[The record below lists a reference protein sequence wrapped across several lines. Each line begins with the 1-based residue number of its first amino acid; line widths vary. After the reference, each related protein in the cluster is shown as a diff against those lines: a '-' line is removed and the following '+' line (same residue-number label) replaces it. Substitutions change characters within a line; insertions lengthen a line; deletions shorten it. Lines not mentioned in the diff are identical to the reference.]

1 MKQEL
6 TEGLIIK
13 NYKVLCE
20 EYLGVKPTKG
30 NGRKY
35 HFKELERYCE
45 YHKEGQKIIIDN
57 VYKDKKEKI
66 DMRKSEYISETDKRH
81 NGNNTFYGEDI
92 EKLLLLMMASTM
104 VEDELILPM
113 SIILNKISMVNSN
126 YSIGRRNQ
134 ERLSEILKIDEKYVN
149 EFYDTTHSNLRS
161 TLESALNRLDKKALL
176 RWKTVRMVCKKVAVV
191 KYNELDEIEIDMD
204 TDRVQYTIQEE
215 YNIATKE
222 QDLIIIEAENKILE
236 EMELNNLNEVIRYG
250 KINEFYKKVYEIVK
264 KKANIKY
271 YFNGYNLIFNRGN
284 IIKELDKYGEDLEE
298 IKNQLNQK
306 VKEKTL
312 DNAIKRQEKTEK
324 ETITTKGFG
333 NKRKTEKQNLRLSD
347 TYLNNIQLLIDTVID
362 IKAKSIRKQI
372 NKSNIK

>member
-134 ERLSEILKIDEKYVN
+134 EKLSEILKIDE
-149 EFYDTTHSNLRS
+149 
-161 TLESALNRLDKKALL
+161 
-176 RWKTVRMVCKKVAVV
+176 
-191 KYNELDEIEIDMD
+191 I
-204 TDRVQYTIQEE
+204 
-215 YNIATKE
+215 
-222 QDLIIIEAENKILE
+222 
-236 EMELNNLNEVIRYG
+236 
-250 KINEFYKKVYEIVK
+250 
-264 KKANIKY
+264 
-271 YFNGYNLIFNRGN
+271 
-284 IIKELDKYGEDLEE
+284 
-298 IKNQLNQK
+298 
-306 VKEKTL
+306 
-312 DNAIKRQEKTEK
+312 
-324 ETITTKGFG
+324 
-333 NKRKTEKQNLRLSD
+333 
-347 TYLNNIQLLIDTVID
+347 
-362 IKAKSIRKQI
+362 
-372 NKSNIK
+372 

>member
-1 MKQEL
+1 MNLENLEL
-6 TEGLIIK
+6 KTYK
-13 NYKVLCE
+13 NYKELCGILE
-20 EYLGVKPTKG
+20 EPIKG
-30 NGRKY
+30 GKSKQLQMKD
-35 HFKELERYCE
+35 FERYFK
-45 YHKEGQKIIIDN
+45 YHKEGNKIIIDDI
-57 VYKDKKEKI
+57 YSKEKEKI

-104 VEDELILPM
+104 VDDELILPM

-134 ERLSEILKIDEKYVN
+134 EKLSEILKIDEKYVN

-204 TDRVQYTIQEE
+204 TDRVQYSIQEE
-215 YNIATKE
+215 YDIATKE
-222 QDLIIIEAENKILE
+222 QDLIIIDAENKILE
-236 EMELNNLNEVIRYG
+236 EMKLNNLNEVIRYG
-250 KINEFYKKVYEIVK
+250 KINEFYKKVYNIVK

-271 YFNGYNLIFNRGN
+271 YFNGYCLIFNRNN
-284 IIKELDKYGEDLEE
+284 IVKELEKHGEDLEE
-298 IKNQLNQK
+298 IRVKLNQK

-312 DNAIKRQEKTEK
+312 DNAIKRQEKTTK
-324 ETITTKGFG
+324 ETIAKGYG
-333 NKRKTEKQNLRLSD
+333 TKRKTDKQNLRLSD
-347 TYLNNIQLLIDTVID
+347 TYLDNIQLLIDTVID
-362 IKAKSIRKQI
+362 IKAKSIRKQL
-372 NKSNIK
+372 KEKVDTK

>member
-1 MKQEL
+1 MNLENLEL
-6 TEGLIIK
+6 KTYK
-13 NYKVLCE
+13 NYKELCGILE
-20 EYLGVKPTKG
+20 EPIKG
-30 NGRKY
+30 GKSKQLQMKD
-35 HFKELERYCE
+35 FERYFK
-45 YHKEGQKIIIDN
+45 YHKEGNKIIIDDI
-57 VYKDKKEKI
+57 YSKEREKI

-104 VEDELILPM
+104 VDDELILPM

-134 ERLSEILKIDEKYVN
+134 EKLSEILKIDEKYVN

-204 TDRVQYTIQEE
+204 TDRVQYSIQEE
-215 YNIATKE
+215 YDIATKE
-222 QDLIIIEAENKILE
+222 QDLIIIDAENKILE
-236 EMELNNLNEVIRYG
+236 EMKLNNLNEVIRYG
-250 KINEFYKKVYEIVK
+250 KINEFYKKVYNIVK

-271 YFNGYNLIFNRGN
+271 YFNGYCLIFNRNN
-284 IIKELDKYGEDLEE
+284 IVKELEKHGEDLEE
-298 IKNQLNQK
+298 IRVKLNQK

-312 DNAIKRQEKTEK
+312 DNAIKRQEKTTK
-324 ETITTKGFG
+324 ETIAKGYG
-333 NKRKTEKQNLRLSD
+333 TKRKTDKQNLRLSD
-347 TYLNNIQLLIDTVID
+347 TYLDNIQLLIDTVID
-362 IKAKSIRKQI
+362 IKAKSIRKQL
-372 NKSNIK
+372 KEKVDTK

>member
-1 MKQEL
+1 
-6 TEGLIIK
+6 
-13 NYKVLCE
+13 
-20 EYLGVKPTKG
+20 
-30 NGRKY
+30 
-35 HFKELERYCE
+35 
-45 YHKEGQKIIIDN
+45 
-57 VYKDKKEKI
+57 
-66 DMRKSEYISETDKRH
+66 
-81 NGNNTFYGEDI
+81 
-92 EKLLLLMMASTM
+92 
-104 VEDELILPM
+104 
-113 SIILNKISMVNSN
+113 
-126 YSIGRRNQ
+126 
-134 ERLSEILKIDEKYVN
+134 
-149 EFYDTTHSNLRS
+149 
-161 TLESALNRLDKKALL
+161 
-176 RWKTVRMVCKKVAVV
+176 
-191 KYNELDEIEIDMD
+191 MD

>member
-6 TEGLIIK
+6 AKGLIIK

-204 TDRVQYTIQEE
+204 TDKVQYSIQEE
-215 YNIATKE
+215 YEIATKE
-222 QDLIIIEAENKILE
+222 QDLIIIDAENKILE
-236 EMELNNLNEVIRYG
+236 EMKLNNLNEVIRYG
-250 KINEFYKKVYEIVK
+250 KINEFYKKVYNIVK

-271 YFNGYNLIFNRGN
+271 YFNGYCLIFNRDN
-284 IIKELDKYGEDLEE
+284 IIKELEKHGEDLEE
-298 IKNQLNQK
+298 IRVKLNQK

-312 DNAIKRQEKTEK
+312 DNAIKRQEKTTK
-324 ETITTKGFG
+324 EAITKGYG
-333 NKRKTEKQNLRLSD
+333 KKRKTDKQNLRLSD
-347 TYLNNIQLLIDTVID
+347 TYLDNIQLLIDTVID
-362 IKAKSIRKQI
+362 IKAKSIRKQLTE
-372 NKSNIK
+372 KVVTQ

>member
-1 MKQEL
+1 MNLENLEL
-6 TEGLIIK
+6 KTYK
-13 NYKVLCE
+13 NYKELCGILE
-20 EYLGVKPTKG
+20 EPIKG
-30 NGRKY
+30 GKSKQLQMKD
-35 HFKELERYCE
+35 FERYFK
-45 YHKEGQKIIIDN
+45 YHKEGNKIIIDDI
-57 VYKDKKEKI
+57 YSKEKEKI

-104 VEDELILPM
+104 VDDELILPM

-134 ERLSEILKIDEKYVN
+134 EKLSEILKIDEKYVN

-215 YNIATKE
+215 YDIATKE

-236 EMELNNLNEVIRYG
+236 EMQLNNLNEVIRYG

-271 YFNGYNLIFNRGN
+271 YFNGYNLIFNRCN
-284 IIKELDKYGEDLEE
+284 IIKELEKHGEDLEE
-298 IKNQLNQK
+298 IRVKLNQK

-312 DNAIKRQEKTEK
+312 DNAIKRQEKTTK
-324 ETITTKGFG
+324 ETIAKGYG
-333 NKRKTEKQNLRLSD
+333 TKRKTDKQNLRLSD
-347 TYLNNIQLLIDTVID
+347 TYLDNIQLLIDTVID
-362 IKAKSIRKQI
+362 IKAKSIRKQL
-372 NKSNIK
+372 KEKVDTK

>member
-6 TEGLIIK
+6 AKGLIIK

-30 NGRKY
+30 NARKY

-324 ETITTKGFG
+324 ETTTTKGFG

>member
-1 MKQEL
+1 MKLENLEL
-6 TEGLIIK
+6 KTYK
-13 NYKVLCE
+13 NYKELCE
-20 EYLGVKPTKG
+20 ALEEPIKSGKSKQLQM
-30 NGRKY
+30 
-35 HFKELERYCE
+35 KEFERYFE
-45 YHKEGQKIIIDN
+45 YHKVGNKIIIDN
-57 VYKDKKEKI
+57 IFSEEKEKI

-104 VEDELILPM
+104 VDDELILPI

-134 ERLSEILKIDEKYVN
+134 EKLSEILKIDEKYVN

-215 YNIATKE
+215 YDIATKE

-236 EMELNNLNEVIRYG
+236 EMQLNNLNEVIRYG

-284 IIKELDKYGEDLEE
+284 IIKELEKYGEDLEE
-298 IKNQLNQK
+298 IKSQLNQK

-312 DNAIKRQEKTEK
+312 DNAIKRQKKIEK
-324 ETITTKGFG
+324 EAITTKGFG
-333 NKRKTEKQNLRLSD
+333 NKRKTEKQKLRLSD
-347 TYLNNIQLLIDTVID
+347 EYLDNIQLLIDTVID
-362 IKAKSIRKQI
+362 IKAKSIKKQLKEKI
-372 NKSNIK
+372 VTI

>member
-6 TEGLIIK
+6 AKGLIIK

-324 ETITTKGFG
+324 ETTTTKGFG

>member
-1 MKQEL
+1 MKLENLEL
-6 TEGLIIK
+6 KTYK
-13 NYKVLCE
+13 NYKELCSILE
-20 EYLGVKPTKG
+20 EPIKG
-30 NGRKY
+30 GKSKQLQMKD
-35 HFKELERYCE
+35 FERYFK
-45 YHKEGQKIIIDN
+45 YHKEGNKIIIDDI
-57 VYKDKKEKI
+57 YSKEKEKI

-104 VEDELILPM
+104 VDDELILPM

-134 ERLSEILKIDEKYVN
+134 EKLSEILKIDEKYVN

-215 YNIATKE
+215 YDIATKE

-236 EMELNNLNEVIRYG
+236 EIQLNNLNEVIRYG

-271 YFNGYNLIFNRGN
+271 YFNGYNLIFNRCN
-284 IIKELDKYGEDLEE
+284 IIKELEKYGEDLEE
-298 IKNQLNQK
+298 IKNQLNRK

-324 ETITTKGFG
+324 ETINTKGFG
-333 NKRKTEKQNLRLSD
+333 DKRKTEKQKLRLSD
-347 TYLNNIQLLIDTVID
+347 TYLDNIQLLINTVID
-362 IKAKSIRKQI
+362 IKAKSIRKQL
-372 NKSNIK
+372 KDKVVTK

>member
-1 MKQEL
+1 MNLENLEL
-6 TEGLIIK
+6 KTYK
-13 NYKVLCE
+13 NYKELCGILE
-20 EYLGVKPTKG
+20 EPIKG
-30 NGRKY
+30 GKSKQLQMKD
-35 HFKELERYCE
+35 FERYFK
-45 YHKEGQKIIIDN
+45 YHKEGNKIIIDDI
-57 VYKDKKEKI
+57 YSKEKEKI

-104 VEDELILPM
+104 VDDELILPM

-134 ERLSEILKIDEKYVN
+134 EKLSEILKIDEKYVN

-215 YNIATKE
+215 YDIATKE
-222 QDLIIIEAENKILE
+222 QDLIIIDAENKILE
-236 EMELNNLNEVIRYG
+236 EMKLNNLNEVIRYG
-250 KINEFYKKVYEIVK
+250 KINEFYKKVYNIVK

-271 YFNGYNLIFNRGN
+271 YFNGYCLIFNRNN
-284 IIKELDKYGEDLEE
+284 IVKELEKHGEDLEE
-298 IKNQLNQK
+298 IRVKLNQK

-312 DNAIKRQEKTEK
+312 DNAIKRQEKTTK
-324 ETITTKGFG
+324 ETIAKGYG
-333 NKRKTEKQNLRLSD
+333 TKRKTDKQNLRLSD
-347 TYLNNIQLLIDTVID
+347 TYLDNIQLLIDTVID
-362 IKAKSIRKQI
+362 IKAKSIRKQL
-372 NKSNIK
+372 KEKVDTK